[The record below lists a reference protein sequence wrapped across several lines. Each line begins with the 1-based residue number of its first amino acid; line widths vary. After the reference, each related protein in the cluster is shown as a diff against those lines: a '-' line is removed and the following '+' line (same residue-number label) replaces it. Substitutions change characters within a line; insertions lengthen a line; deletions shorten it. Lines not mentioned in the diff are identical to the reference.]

1 MNMPPKGGSHAEG
14 YEPYGQTTDLYLLKH
29 FW

>member
-1 MNMPPKGGSHAEG
+1 MNMPPKGGGHAEG
-14 YEPYGQTTDLYLLKH
+14 YEQYGQTTDLHLLKH